1 MAGDKKVSSPSDAKP
16 NVDIVFVH
24 GLNGDPHNTWTAEN
38 SKVFWPSQILPPIL
52 IDEKPRVLVYGY
64 DAHVAS
70 FTDGASNDKIHNHA
84 EQLIAALQSDRRI
97 RKATERPIVWVAHSL
112 GGLVVKNALIYS
124 SEIRGIKTE
133 HLRSVFVSTYG
144 ILFLGTPH
152 HGSDIAQW
160 GNRLEWI
167 CSVMLPKKVVDTQPQ
182 LVDALKTNNETLQ
195 VIDRQFIQIMSRFHI
210 YFFHEGK
217 PTDLKGTLR
226 VIVDETS
233 ASPTVQDVER
243 AVIQA
248 DHSHICKFENEHAPG
263 FDLVVE
269 GIQRYAEQAPA
280 IITQRWNAEKKERST
295 IVQAEAAELYLKATP
310 RTDSSTTLGD
320 SSLGNSLMSLT
331 GSNSKPDLRNTAAA
345 TPDSQPSK
353 PSEPYFIVPPGFRPN
368 TFFVGMDKELQDL
381 DRRLFDKRRN
391 DGTACVLVHGQPGS
405 GKSHLARQYV
415 NKNRK
420 KFGGGVFWIVS
431 HLKEESVVRDG
442 STRGPSRDQAF
453 EAIYQKAVARES
465 PDAGTKLNKAGQS
478 FIASVKA
485 WFESRQ
491 EWLIVFDGVTVETD
505 ADVTEL
511 AKFVPDS
518 RNSSLIYVSR
528 QRNLE
533 SKQRLL
539 RPYAIRVPVLKVDD
553 ARKLLLNELH
563 IKKPTEDQIHHA
575 AKLVQQV
582 DCLPLAI
589 DAISHRIADTHEPLM
604 RYSMKSFSTNPKLE
618 GTYNQILDDMRRL
631 NHMEAWNLINLLA
644 FFGQHVPVEM
654 IHLGI
659 RDFRHIPIKSGGV
672 VGKSDLN
679 ETLGTLMRHA
689 LLERNEPDSDTSSS
703 RDSLVEPEPIDMLK
717 MVLLGAPID
726 IRNSHSVVQKF
737 CRDSL
742 NSREMLPEWLQ
753 QATQLLQRSYHNA
766 DSKIREKERPA
777 RVSDYRYYLVHCRQ
791 LYEHAQS
798 YESKNQS
805 LAPIRADLE
814 PLLET
819 IEDQI
824 RLLEPGS
831 SQESVNKIC
840 QVSIFDRTTS
850 SSDSVPSVLSGNE
863 ARTPSHRPSPLP
875 LAYETLWGTDARKP
889 SLESPAS
896 IGRAR
901 TPRILGHSPYQGFYD
916 DFGYESDREVPRHTS
931 EPMRK
936 NLSEATEMAPA
947 NESESRED
955 GWQVVPS
962 NRRQKNPRIGRDLGS
977 FRPTPAR
984 ATRAEVDRRS
994 VTGFVARSSDRS
1006 MNRRSEATTALSEV
1020 HSRSPSRRSL
1030 AENVTSLWQ
1039 RRPLASTTDSQ
1050 RSWANVAAGQDRH
1063 PRVQPIPPAPAPAI
1077 VPASASPNHASGR
1090 HGDPFSSPLASV
1102 MHQGARESL
1111 ANSTEVTMRSGHKVS
1126 PAPYPVPSLE
1136 YSPSPSQPRYLNN
1149 ENYYN
1154 PPPVVGPNPSRMPY
1168 DSTNDNMDDRLS
1180 ISSKRRLPDEF
1191 RSDVQPTLYPTSSPS
1206 HPRSQS
1212 QHTSPY
1218 PPYEAYYP
1226 VPSIPAGY
1234 SSQPMS
1240 RDNSHQSHISAAETE
1255 PVQFRP
1261 PFTPPVG
1268 GNFAIEPSS
1277 PRDRG
1282 LDGGP
1287 LRNSPRSDQ
1296 ALPVA
1301 SNRTSPRDLSQ
1312 SYPGPGGWSHQRD
1325 DSHPMSRSSSGP
1337 GVAIEDNHGYG
1348 LGIVPFDG
1356 QLRFGDHNPISVDE
1370 ARQRTYQWESKL
1382 AREQLSSRSQDRG
1395 KGVPYPDGAA
1405 LRAYP
1410 ELDLIPTRSNPDV

>member
-1 MAGDKKVSSPSDAKP
+1 MQSNSSGQRIPVNRYGLTEVSSPSDVKP
-16 NVDIVFVH
+16 TIDVVFVH
-24 GLNGDPHNTWTAEN
+24 GLNGDPHNTWTSET
-38 SKVFWPSQILPPIL
+38 SKVFWPSQNLPRVL
-52 IDEKPRVLVYGY
+52 IEEKPRVLVYGY
-64 DAHVAS
+64 DADVTS
-70 FTDGASNDKIHNHA
+70 FTDGASKDQIHNHA
-84 EQLIAALQSDRRI
+84 EQLIAALQSNRRI

-112 GGLVVKNALIYS
+112 GGLVVKRALIYS

-167 CSVMLPKKVVDTQPQ
+167 CSVMLPKRVVDTQPQ

-217 PTDLKGTLR
+217 PTNLKGTLKY
-226 VIVDETS
+226 IVDETS

-248 DHSHICKFENEHAPG
+248 DHSHMCKFENENAPG

-280 IITQRWNAEKKERST
+280 TIAQRWNAEKKERST
-295 IVQAEAAELYLKATP
+295 IMQAEAAELY
-310 RTDSSTTLGD
+310 SS
-320 SSLGNSLMSLT
+320 NSLISLT
-331 GSNSKPDLRNTAAA
+331 GSISQPDLRNTATA
-345 TPDSQPSK
+345 TSEAQSSK

-381 DRRLFDKRRN
+381 DRRLFDRRRH

-420 KFGGGVFWIVS
+420 KFSGGVFWVVS
-431 HLKEESVVRDG
+431 HLKEE
-442 STRGPSRDQAF
+442 RDQAF

-465 PDAGTKLNKAGQS
+465 PDAGTKLNKSGQS
-478 FIASVKA
+478 FVASVKT

-491 EWLIVFDGVTVETD
+491 EWLIVFDGVTIETD

-539 RPYAIRVPVLKVDD
+539 RPHAIRVPVLKVDD
-553 ARKLLLNELH
+553 ARKLLLKELH
-563 IKKPTEDQIHHA
+563 IKKPTEDQVKHA
-575 AKLVQQV
+575 SKLVKQV

-589 DAISHRIADTHEPLM
+589 DAISHRIADTHEPLL
-604 RYSMKSFSTNPKLE
+604 RYSMRSFSTNPKLE
-618 GTYNQILDDMRRL
+618 GTYNQILDDMQRL
-631 NHMEAWNLINLLA
+631 DHMEAWNLINVLA

-659 RDFRHIPIKSGGV
+659 RDFQDVPVKSGDGM
-672 VGKSDLN
+672 GKPDLN
-679 ETLGTLMRHA
+679 VTLGILMRHA
-689 LLERNEPDSDTSSS
+689 LLERNEPDVDTSSS

-717 MVLLGAPID
+717 I
-726 IRNSHSVVQKF
+726 HSVVQTF

-742 NSREMLPEWLQ
+742 NTREMLPEWLQ
-753 QATQLLQRSYHNA
+753 HATQLLQRSYHNA
-766 DSKIREKERPA
+766 DFKIQEKEQPA
-777 RVSDYRYYLVHCRQ
+777 RVHCRR
-791 LYEHAQS
+791 LYEHAQT
-798 YESKNQS
+798 YESKKQS

-819 IEDQI
+819 IETRI

-850 SSDSVPSVLSGNE
+850 SSDSLPSVPSVNE

-875 LAYETLWGTDARKP
+875 LAHETLWGTDARKP

-896 IGRAR
+896 IGSAK
-901 TPRILGHSPYQGFYD
+901 TPRIVGHSPYQGFYD

-931 EPMRK
+931 QPMRK
-936 NLSEATEMAPA
+936 NLSEATERGPV
-947 NESESRED
+947 NERESRED
-955 GWQVVPS
+955 GWQVVPP
-962 NRRQKNPRIGRDLGS
+962 NRRQRKPRIGRDLGS

-984 ATRAEVDRRS
+984 ATHAEVDRRS
-994 VTGFVARSSDRS
+994 AIGFVARSSDRTV
-1006 MNRRSEATTALSEV
+1006 NRSSEAKTALSEV
-1020 HSRSPSRRSL
+1020 HSRSPPPSRRSVT
-1030 AENVTSLWQ
+1030 ENVTSFWQ
-1039 RRPLASTTDSQ
+1039 RRPLATTTNSQ
-1050 RSWANVAAGQDRH
+1050 RTWANVVAGQDH
-1063 PRVQPIPPAPAPAI
+1063 NHRVQLIPPAPVSAI
-1077 VPASASPNHASGR
+1077 VPTSASSRSATCRQGNPST
-1090 HGDPFSSPLASV
+1090 SPLASEI
-1102 MHQGARESL
+1102 HQGEPDRRESL
-1111 ANSTEVTMRSGHKVS
+1111 ASSAQLSMRSGHKTS
-1126 PAPYPVPSLE
+1126 PRTQATPPYYPTPPSG
-1136 YSPSPSQPRYLNN
+1136 SPSQPRYLNN

-1154 PPPVVGPNPSRMPY
+1154 PTPIVGPNPAGLPY
-1168 DSTNDNMDDRLS
+1168 DNIDDS
-1180 ISSKRRLPDEF
+1180 ISVSSKRRLPDEF
-1191 RSDVQPTLYPTSSPS
+1191 RSDVQPTSSPS
-1206 HPRSQS
+1206 QPRSQS

-1226 VPSIPAGY
+1226 VPSLPAGY
-1234 SSQPMS
+1234 TSQPMS
-1240 RDNSHQSHISAAETE
+1240 RDNSHQSHVSAAETE
-1255 PVQFRP
+1255 PLHYWP
-1261 PFTPPVG
+1261 PFMPQNS
-1268 GNFAIEPSS
+1268 GNFTVEPSS
-1277 PRDRG
+1277 PRDRLPNG
-1282 LDGGP
+1282 RP
-1287 LRNSPRSDQ
+1287 LRKSPRSDH

-1301 SNRTSPRDLSQ
+1301 SNRTSPHYLSQ
-1312 SYPGPGGWSHQRD
+1312 SYPGPGGWIYQRD
-1325 DSHPMSRSSSGP
+1325 DSHPKSRSSSGP
-1337 GVAIEDNHGYG
+1337 GVAIQNDYGHG

-1356 QLRFGDHNPISVDE
+1356 HLRFGDHIPINLEE
-1370 ARQRTYQWESKL
+1370 ARQRTYEWEARL
-1382 AREQLSSRSQDRG
+1382 AREPIASRSRERG
-1395 KGVPYPDGAA
+1395 RGVPHPDEAA

-1410 ELDLIPTRSNPDV
+1410 EVNLMPTWSNPDAMRAMVGEP